1 MPDPQAPHEPSTAQ
15 PADLPYSPAA
25 DRNKDPI
32 LAALRAR
39 LPVSAQGRQLQMLEI
54 ASGTGQHAAHF
65 AATMP
70 GWRWQPSEHRADALP
85 VIAARCAGL
94 VNVSAPIALDLLADA
109 WPGAPLDIDA
119 IYCANVLHIAPWA
132 VTAGLMR
139 GAARHLKPGGR
150 LCVYGPFVIDGL
162 PTAPSNLAF
171 DADLRA
177 RDPAW
182 GLRRL
187 TDVDAEAS
195 AAGLVHVERLEMP
208 ANNRLVIWQRPE
220 SR

>member
-1 MPDPQAPHEPSTAQ
+1 MALPADPS
-15 PADLPYSPAA
+15 ADLPFSPAA
-25 DRNKDPI
+25 DRNKEPI

-39 LPVSAQGRQLQMLEI
+39 LPAQARILEI
-54 ASGTGQHAAHF
+54 ASGTGQHAAHL
-65 AATMP
+65 AAAMP
-70 GWRWQPSEHRADALP
+70 GWHWQPSEHRADALP

-94 VNVSAPIALDLLADA
+94 ANVAAPISLDLLAEA
-109 WPGAPLDIDA
+109 WPGAPLGCDA
-119 IYCANVLHIAPWA
+119 VYCANVLHIAPWA

-139 GAARHLKPGGR
+139 GAARQLLPGGR

-177 RDPAW
+177 QDAAW

-187 TDVDAEAS
+187 TDVHAEAA
-195 AAGLVHVERLEMP
+195 AAGLVHVETVEMP
-208 ANNRLVIWQRPE
+208 ANNRLVVWTQPAA
-220 SR
+220 

>member
-1 MPDPQAPHEPSTAQ
+1 MDPTP
-15 PADLPYSPAA
+15 DLPPPDLPFSPAA

-39 LPVSAQGRQLQMLEI
+39 LPAQAGVLEI
-54 ASGTGQHAAHF
+54 ASGTGQHAAHL
-65 AATMP
+65 AAAMP

-94 VNVSAPIALDLLADA
+94 ANVATPIPLDLLAAA
-109 WPGAPLDIDA
+109 WPGAPLGCDA
-119 IYCANVLHIAPWA
+119 VYCANVLHIAPWA

-139 GAARHLKPGGR
+139 GAARHLAPGGR
-150 LCVYGPFVIDGL
+150 LCVYGPFVIDGV

-177 RDPAW
+177 QDAAW

-187 TDVDAEAS
+187 TDVHAEAA
-195 AAGLVHVERLEMP
+195 AAGLLHAETLEMP
-208 ANNRLVIWQRPE
+208 ANNRLVIWQRAEP
-220 SR
+220 R

>member
-1 MPDPQAPHEPSTAQ
+1 MTEPQAPHDPLPAL

-25 DRNKDPI
+25 DRNKAPI
-32 LAALRAR
+32 LAALQAQ
-39 LPVSAQGRQLQMLEI
+39 LPATAQILEI

-65 AATMP
+65 AAGLP

-85 VIAARCAGL
+85 VIATRCAGL
-94 VNVSAPIALDLLADA
+94 ANVAPPIALDLLAES
-109 WPGAPLDIDA
+109 WPGAPLGCDA

-139 GAARHLKPGGR
+139 GAACHLRPGGR

-171 DADLRA
+171 DADLRE

-187 TDVDAEAS
+187 TDVHVAAV
-195 AAGLVHVERLEMP
+195 AAGLVSVDLLELP
-208 ANNRLVIWQRPE
+208 ANNRLVVWTKPAG
-220 SR
+220 